1 MWAVC
6 AETMPGVGRKSCK
19 LSGSSIAKWGNC
31 DLRAVK
37 RALKKLQENK
47 IIIRVNPNIKGK
59 AAEIMINKDYKQWSI
74 NKDIQE

>member
-1 MWAVC
+1 M
-6 AETMPGVGRKSCK
+6 
-19 LSGSSIAKWGNC
+19 
-31 DLRAVK
+31 
-37 RALKKLQENK
+37 RALNKLQENK